1 LLRIALSAPEA
12 VVKLAARLFQPKKNK
27 EEMMKLRSI
36 IAAAAATAL
45 IAPVGQAADYPNKT
59 VRMVIAFSPGGPS
72 DILSRLI
79 GAKLSERM
87 GQPFVFDNRPGAGGN
102 VAGEIVATSP
112 ADGYTLMIANNS
124 VLAANASLYKKMT
137 FNPAKDLVP
146 VVWVASQPNILV
158 VHPEV
163 PAKSVKELIAHL
175 KANPG
180 KLNYASSGSG
190 AAAHLAG
197 ELFKSMTKT
206 DMVHIPFKGA
216 APAITDVLAGRSQ
229 MIFATAL
236 SVKAHLDANRLRPL
250 GVTTLK
256 RMQTI
261 PNLPTIAESGVPGFE
276 ASTWHGLVAVAGTPR
291 PVLVKLNTEVNAVLK
306 DPQVSKFL
314 EGQGAIIEGGTPE
327 KFSAYIKSEIP
338 KWAKVIKD
346 SGARAD

>member
-1 LLRIALSAPEA
+1 MKPSTIAVFAAAL
-12 VVKLAARLFQPKKNK
+12 LAAAP
-27 EEMMKLRSI
+27 
-36 IAAAAATAL
+36 AA
-45 IAPVGQAADYPNKT
+45 QSADYPTKT

-79 GAKLSERM
+79 GGKLAERL
-87 GQPFVFDNRPGAGGN
+87 GHPFVFDNRPGAGGN

-124 VLAANASLYKKMT
+124 ILAANASLYSKMT
-137 FNPAKDLVP
+137 YNPAKDLVP
-146 VVWVASQPNILV
+146 VTWVASQPNILV
-158 VHPEV
+158 VHPTV
-163 PAKSVKELIAHL
+163 PAKSVKELIDYL
-175 KANPG
+175 KSQPG

-216 APAITDVLAGRSQ
+216 GPAITDVLAGRSQ

-236 SVKAHLDANRLRPL
+236 SVKAYIDANRLRPL

-256 RMQTI
+256 RMDTM

-276 ASTWHGLVAVAGTPR
+276 ASTWHGMVAVNGTPR
-291 PVLVKLNTEVNAVLK
+291 AVQQKLNVEVNAVLK
-306 DPQVSKFL
+306 DPQVAKFL
-314 EGQGAIIEGGTPE
+314 ESQGAIIEGGSAE
-327 KFSAYIKSEIP
+327 KFAAHIKAEIP

>member
-1 LLRIALSAPEA
+1 MTS
-12 VVKLAARLFQPKKNK
+12 
-27 EEMMKLRSI
+27 RSI
-36 IAAAAATAL
+36 FAALALALLPVTAL
-45 IAPVGQAADYPNKT
+45 QAADYPNKT

-79 GAKLSERM
+79 GSKLSERM
-87 GQPFVFDNRPGAGGN
+87 GQTFVFDNRPGAGGN

-137 FNPAKDLVP
+137 FNPSKDLVP

-158 VHPEV
+158 VHPSV
-163 PAKSVKELIAHL
+163 PAKSVKELIAYL
-175 KANPG
+175 KSQPG

-197 ELFKSMTKT
+197 ELFKSMTRT

-236 SVKAHLDANRLRPL
+236 SVKAHLDANKLRPL

-256 RMQTI
+256 RMETM
-261 PNLPTIAESGVPGFE
+261 PNIPTIAESGVPGFE

-291 PVLVKLNTEVNAVLK
+291 PVLVKLNTEVNAVLQ

-314 EGQGAIIEGGTPE
+314 ESQGAIIEGGSAE
-327 KFSAYIKSEIP
+327 KFATYIKSEIP
-338 KWAKVIKD
+338 KWAKVIKE

>member
-1 LLRIALSAPEA
+1 MKRSTFAVFAAAL
-12 VVKLAARLFQPKKNK
+12 LAALP
-27 EEMMKLRSI
+27 
-36 IAAAAATAL
+36 AA
-45 IAPVGQAADYPNKT
+45 QAADYPTKT
-59 VRMVIAFSPGGPS
+59 IRMVIAFSPGGPS

-79 GAKLSERM
+79 GSKLSERM
-87 GQPFVFDNRPGAGGN
+87 GQAFVFDNRPGAGGN

-124 VLAANASLYKKMT
+124 ILAANSSLYKKMT
-137 FNPAKDLVP
+137 YNPAKDLVP
-146 VVWVASQPNILV
+146 VTWVASQPNILV
-158 VHPEV
+158 VHPSI
-163 PAKSVKELIAHL
+163 PAKSVQELIDYL
-175 KANPG
+175 KSQPG

-216 APAITDVLAGRSQ
+216 GPAITDVLAGRSQ
-229 MIFATAL
+229 MIVATAL
-236 SVKAHLDANRLRPL
+236 SVKAYIDANRLRPL

-256 RMQTI
+256 RMDTM

-276 ASTWHGLVAVAGTPR
+276 ASTWHGMVAVNGTPR
-291 PVLVKLNTEVNAVLK
+291 AVQQKLNVEVNAVLK
-306 DPQVSKFL
+306 DPQVAKFL
-314 EGQGAIIEGGTPE
+314 ESQGAIIEGGSAE
-327 KFSAYIKSEIP
+327 KFAAHIKAEIP

>member
-1 LLRIALSAPEA
+1 MA
-12 VVKLAARLFQPKKNK
+12 
-27 EEMMKLRSI
+27 RSI
-36 IAAAAATAL
+36 IAAVAATL
-45 IAPVGQAADYPNKT
+45 LMLAPAVHAADYPTKS
-59 VRMVIAFSPGGPS
+59 VRMVIAFTPGGPS

-87 GQPFVFDNRPGAGGN
+87 GQTFVFDNRPGAGGN
-102 VAGEIVATSP
+102 VAGEIVATSRP
-112 ADGYTLMIANNS
+112 DGYTLMIANNA

-158 VHPEV
+158 VHPSV
-163 PAKSVKELIAHL
+163 PSKTVQEFVTYL
-175 KANPG
+175 KARPG
-180 KLNYASSGSG
+180 QLNYASSGSG
-190 AAAHLAG
+190 AAAHLAA

-216 APAITDVLAGRSQ
+216 GPALVDVIAGRSLA
-229 MIFATAL
+229 IFATAL
-236 SVKAHLDANRLRPL
+236 SVQPYLQANRLRPL

-256 RMQTI
+256 RMETM

-276 ASTWHGLVAVAGTPR
+276 ASTWHGLVAVNGTSR
-291 PVLVKLNTEVNAVLK
+291 PIMAKLNAEVNAVLK

-314 EGQGAIIEGGTPE
+314 ESQGAIIEGGTAE
-327 KFSAYIKSEIP
+327 KFAAHIKSEIP

-346 SGARAD
+346 SGAGVD

>member
-1 LLRIALSAPEA
+1 MKPSTFA
-12 VVKLAARLFQPKKNK
+12 VMAASLLAAA
-27 EEMMKLRSI
+27 S
-36 IAAAAATAL
+36 AAQ
-45 IAPVGQAADYPNKT
+45 GADYPTKT

-79 GAKLSERM
+79 GGKLAERM

-124 VLAANASLYKKMT
+124 ILAANSSLYKKMT
-137 FNPAKDLVP
+137 YDPAKDLVP
-146 VVWVASQPNILV
+146 VTWVASQPNILV
-158 VHPEV
+158 VHPSI
-163 PAKSVKELIAHL
+163 PAQTVKELVDYL
-175 KANPG
+175 KSQPG

-197 ELFKSMTKT
+197 ELFKSMTRT

-216 APAITDVLAGRSQ
+216 GPAITDVLAGRSQ

-236 SVKAHLDANRLRPL
+236 SVKAYIDANRLRPL

-256 RMQTI
+256 RMDTM

-276 ASTWHGLVAVAGTPR
+276 ASTWHGMVAVNGTPR
-291 PVLVKLNTEVNAVLK
+291 AVQQKLNVEVNAVLK
-306 DPQVSKFL
+306 DPQVAKFL
-314 EGQGAIIEGGTPE
+314 VSQGAIIEGGSAE
-327 KFSAYIKSEIP
+327 KFAAHIKAEIP

>member
-1 LLRIALSAPEA
+1 
-12 VVKLAARLFQPKKNK
+12 
-27 EEMMKLRSI
+27 MKRS
-36 IAAAAATAL
+36 AL
-45 IAPVGQAADYPNKT
+45 IVAGMMAALLPAAQAAEYPTKT

-79 GAKLSERM
+79 GGKLSERM

-112 ADGYTLMIANNS
+112 ADGHTLMIANNS
-124 VLAANASLYKKMT
+124 VLAANASLYRKMT
-137 FNPAKDLVP
+137 FNPSTALVP

-158 VHPEV
+158 VHPGV
-163 PAKSVKELIAHL
+163 PAKSVKELVAHL

-250 GVTTLK
+250 AVTTSA
-256 RMQTI
+256 RMATMPQ
-261 PNLPTIAESGVPGFE
+261 LPTVSEAGVPGFE

-291 PVLVKLNTEVNAVLK
+291 AITAKLNGEVNAVLK
-306 DPQVSKFL
+306 DPQVHKFL
-314 EGQGAIIEGGTPE
+314 TGQGAIVQGGTAE
-327 KFSAYIKSEIP
+327 KFAAHIKAEIP

>member
-1 LLRIALSAPEA
+1 MRS
-12 VVKLAARLFQPKKNK
+12 RLIF
-27 EEMMKLRSI
+27 
-36 IAAAAATAL
+36 AAAAAAAVFLAPAL
-45 IAPVGQAADYPNKT
+45 HAADYPTKT

-79 GAKLSERM
+79 GGKLSERM

-112 ADGYTLMIANNS
+112 ADGYTIMIANNS
-124 VLAANASLYKKMT
+124 ILAANASLYKKMT

-146 VVWVASQPNILV
+146 VVWIASQPNILV
-158 VHPEV
+158 VHPSV
-163 PAKSVKELIAHL
+163 PAKSVQELIAYL
-175 KANPG
+175 KSQPG

-216 APAITDVLAGRSQ
+216 GPAITDVLAGRSQ

-236 SVKAHLDANRLRPL
+236 SVKAYIDANRLRPL
-250 GVTTLK
+250 GVTTLQ
-256 RMQTI
+256 RMDTL

-291 PVLVKLNTEVNAVLK
+291 PVLTKLNTEVNAVLK

-314 EGQGAIIEGGTPE
+314 ESQGAILEGGTAE
-327 KFSAYIKSEIP
+327 RFAAHIKAEIP
-338 KWAKVIKD
+338 KWARVIRD

>member
-1 LLRIALSAPEA
+1 
-12 VVKLAARLFQPKKNK
+12 
-27 EEMMKLRSI
+27 MTRSI
-36 IAAAAATAL
+36 ITAALAAAAL
-45 IAPVGQAADYPNKT
+45 LAPAVHAADYPTKT

-72 DILSRLI
+72 DILSRLV

-124 VLAANASLYKKMT
+124 VLAANASLYKKMN

-158 VHPEV
+158 VHPSV
-163 PAKSVKELIAHL
+163 PAKSVQELVSYL
-175 KANPG
+175 KSQPG

-197 ELFKSMTKT
+197 ELFKSMTRT

-256 RMQTI
+256 RMDTI

-291 PVLVKLNTEVNAVLK
+291 PVLVKLNAEVNAVLK

-314 EGQGAIIEGGTPE
+314 ESQGAIIEGGTAE
-327 KFSAYIKSEIP
+327 KFAAYIKSEIP

>member
-1 LLRIALSAPEA
+1 MRHA
-12 VVKLAARLFQPKKNK
+12 
-27 EEMMKLRSI
+27 
-36 IAAAAATAL
+36 AL
-45 IAPVGQAADYPNKT
+45 IMAGVLGALLPAAQAADYPSKT

-79 GAKLSERM
+79 GGKLSERM

-124 VLAANASLYKKMT
+124 VLAANASLYRKMT
-137 FNPAKDLVP
+137 FNPATALVP

-158 VHPEV
+158 VHPSLPV
-163 PAKSVKELIAHL
+163 KSVKELIAHL

-197 ELFKSMTKT
+197 ELFKSMTRT

-250 GVTTLK
+250 AVTTSE
-256 RMQTI
+256 RMDTMPQ
-261 PNLPTIAESGVPGFE
+261 LPTVAEAGVPGFE

-291 PVLVKLNTEVNAVLK
+291 AITTKLNAEVNAVLK
-306 DPQVSKFL
+306 DAQVNKFL
-314 EGQGAIIEGGTPE
+314 TGQGAIVQGGTAE
-327 KFSAYIKSEIP
+327 KFAAHIKAEIP

>member
-1 LLRIALSAPEA
+1 MT
-12 VVKLAARLFQPKKNK
+12 RLIF
-27 EEMMKLRSI
+27 
-36 IAAAAATAL
+36 AAAALLAM
-45 IAPVGQAADYPNKT
+45 APAVHAADYPTKT
-59 VRMVIAFSPGGPS
+59 VRMVIAFTPGGPS

-102 VAGEIVATSP
+102 VAGEIVATSRP
-112 ADGYTLMIANNS
+112 DGYTLMIANNA
-124 VLAANASLYKKMT
+124 VLAANASLYQKMT
-137 FNPAKDLVP
+137 FNPGKDLVP

-158 VHPEV
+158 VHTSV
-163 PAKSVKELIAHL
+163 PSKTVQEFVTYL
-175 KANPG
+175 KARPG
-180 KLNYASSGSG
+180 QLNYASSGSG

-216 APAITDVLAGRSQ
+216 GPALTDVLAGRTLA
-229 MIFATAL
+229 IFATAL
-236 SVKAHLDANRLRPL
+236 SVQPYLQANRLRPL

-256 RMQTI
+256 RMDTM

-276 ASTWHGLVAVAGTPR
+276 ASTWHGLVAVNGTSR
-291 PVLVKLNTEVNAVLK
+291 PIMAKLNSEVNAVLK
-306 DPQVSKFL
+306 DPQVVKFL
-314 EGQGAIIEGGTPE
+314 ESQGAIIEGGTAE
-327 KFSAYIKSEIP
+327 KFAAHIKAEIP